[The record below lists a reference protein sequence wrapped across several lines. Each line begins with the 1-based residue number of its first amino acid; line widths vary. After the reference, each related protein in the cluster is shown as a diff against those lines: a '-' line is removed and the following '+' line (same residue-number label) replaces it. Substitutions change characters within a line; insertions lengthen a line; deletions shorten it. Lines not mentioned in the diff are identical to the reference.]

1 MKRYLRSS
9 GVGYALAA
17 LSVALTLALLFLLP
31 PLQQNPFFLF
41 TMAVM
46 ISAWW
51 GGLRPG
57 LLATVLSVAAVD
69 YFFLHPT
76 WSFATGLNELLQL
89 LVFALLAVVISSLNG
104 QRWRALE
111 KLRDAEASLQQQ
123 VSERTAQLSTSNEAL
138 LAEISAH
145 KEAERALRASEA
157 QYRRIMEMTDEGVWL
172 INAEGQTEFIN
183 PRGAAMLGYTVEE
196 MMRRSPLDFIYPED
210 VPDGAAKLE
219 ARKQGVREQLEYRM
233 RHKNGSEVWVRSNA
247 TPVYDEQGQYAGALA
262 MYADITEHRQIEAR
276 ALRTQRLESLGTL
289 AGGIAHDLNNI
300 LAPILIS
307 INMLQREWT
316 DEKSLRRLETMRR
329 NVVRGSEMIKQ
340 VLTFA
345 RGSKGEHVPLLP
357 ASLLKEIVRLMRE
370 TLPSTITIE
379 AAIPD
384 DLWPITGDATQ
395 LHQVL
400 MNLCVNARDAMPQ
413 GGCLRIAADNR
424 QLDEVWAGMR
434 PNARAGAYLC
444 VTVADTGAGIPA
456 AVLDKIFDPFFTTKE
471 TGKGTGLGLSTVQG
485 IINGHGGLIDVESKP
500 QHGAQF
506 TIYLPATP
514 AAAVTTATIG
524 TLAPPRGSGEWIL
537 IADDEAPL
545 RETLREMLE
554 SSGYRVLTA
563 CDGTE
568 AVTLYGAHEH
578 EIRIVLLDMVM
589 PHLDGLSTFRVL
601 RKINP
606 QLKVIATSGRADNKI
621 NALLE
626 DPTVAFLP
634 KPYAAEK
641 LLMLLA
647 EKLQPASGMS
657 A

>member
-1 MKRYLRSS
+1 LR
-9 GVGYALAA
+9 
-17 LSVALTLALLFLLP
+17 
-31 PLQQNPFFLF
+31 
-41 TMAVM
+41 
-46 ISAWW
+46 
-51 GGLRPG
+51 
-57 LLATVLSVAAVD
+57 
-69 YFFLHPT
+69 
-76 WSFATGLNELLQL
+76 E
-89 LVFALLAVVISSLNG
+89 
-104 QRWRALE
+104 
-111 KLRDAEASLQQQ
+111 
-123 VSERTAQLSTSNEAL
+123 
-138 LAEISAH
+138 
-145 KEAERALRASEA
+145 SEA
-157 QYRRIMEMTDEGVWL
+157 QYRRIVETTDEGVWL
-172 INAEGQTEFIN
+172 INADGQTTFIN
-183 PRGAAMLGYTVEE
+183 PRGAALLGYTVAE
-196 MMRRSPLDFIYPED
+196 MMRKSPLEFLFPED
-210 VPDGAAKLE
+210 VPDGEAKLE
-219 ARKQGVREQLEYRM
+219 ARKRGVREQLEYRM
-233 RHKNGSEVWVRSNA
+233 RHKNGSELWVRSNA
-247 TPVYDEQGQYAGALA
+247 TPVFDEQGQYAGALA
-262 MYADITEHRQIEAR
+262 MFTDITEQRQSEAR
-276 ALRTQRLESLGTL
+276 FLRTQRLESLGTL

-384 DLWPITGDATQ
+384 DLWPIMGDATQ

-413 GGCLRIAADNR
+413 GGCLRIAAENQ
-424 QLDEVWAGMR
+424 QLDEVWAAMR

-506 TIYLPATP
+506 TMYLPATP
-514 AAAVTTATIG
+514 AAMVASATNVS
-524 TLAPPRGSGEWIL
+524 LAPPRGNGEWIL

-554 SSGYRVLTA
+554 SSGYQVLTA

-568 AVTLYGAHEH
+568 AVALYGAHEH
-578 EIRIVLLDMVM
+578 DIRVVLLDLVM

-601 RKINP
+601 QKINP
-606 QLKVIATSGRADNKI
+606 QLQVIATSGRADNKI
-621 NALLE
+621 NDLLQE
-626 DPTVAFLP
+626 PNVAFLP

-641 LLMLLA
+641 LLTLLA
-647 EKLQPASGMS
+647 EMLPQESKMS